1 MAPAKKFDGSKAR
14 MDLVPPEA
22 MEALAA
28 ILGPGAAKYGDRNWE
43 QGGLTWD
50 RLYAAMQ
57 RHMLEAHKYMS
68 TGGRHGQWL
77 DPELGTRHIENALA
91 CLTFIVTYVRRGML
105 DLPDLMP
112 EPGEPKPSEVVEAY
126 KRRLQ
131 DWAKTDPINPPQG
144 DNNPNCEHRPGTIW
158 SVPAQT
164 GDCQTHKVYNDM
176 ALACDSCK
184 EYYRCE

>member
-1 MAPAKKFDGSKAR
+1 MAPANKFDGGKAR

-57 RHMLEAHKYMS
+57 RHMLEAHKYVS
-68 TGGRHGQWL
+68 TNGRHGQWL

-105 DLPDLMP
+105 DLPMP
-112 EPGEPKPSEVVEAY
+112 EPGESAAAI
-126 KRRLQ
+126 
-131 DWAKTDPINPPQG
+131 DG
-144 DNNPNCEHRPGTIW
+144 DDNPNCEHEPSRYT
-158 SVPAQT
+158 VPVQP
-164 GDCQTHKVYNDM
+164 GDCQTYEGRSGM
-176 ALACDSCK
+176 ELACDSCK